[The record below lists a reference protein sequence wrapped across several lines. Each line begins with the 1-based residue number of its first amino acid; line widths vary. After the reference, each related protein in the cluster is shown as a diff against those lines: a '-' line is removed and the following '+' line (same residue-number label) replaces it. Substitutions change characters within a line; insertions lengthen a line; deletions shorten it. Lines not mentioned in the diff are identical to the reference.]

1 MTTLSEAGRFSA
13 YDLKRTPATACKA
26 DQRFSYCLYVPPEVD
41 PAKARVLVAIH
52 GTERDN
58 AALRDLFAP
67 LAERHGLIV
76 IAPLFPCGIDDPRDR
91 ENYKYIEYGDIRFDT
106 LVLSMVDEVAERYD
120 IGADRFGLFGFSG
133 GAHFAHRFFYLHPQ
147 RLDAVSICSPGS
159 VTLLDE
165 QRDWWVGVADMEAR
179 FGRWLDLPSMRRTR
193 VHVAVGR
200 ADDATWEITHKPGSA
215 AWMPGA
221 NDAGVTRVERANSL
235 ERSLREG
242 GIDARFDILPGV
254 RHERDRLVASATEF
268 FDAVYGK
275 NDVAA

>member
-1 MTTLSEAGRFSA
+1 MTTLAEAGRFSA

-26 DQRFSYCLYVPPEVD
+26 DQRFSYCLYVPPELD

-52 GTERDN
+52 GTERDH

-67 LAERHGLIV
+67 LAEQHGLIV
-76 IAPLFPCGIDDPRDR
+76 IAPLFPCGINDPRDR

-106 LVLSMVDEVAERYD
+106 LVLSMVDEVTERYG
-120 IGADRFGLFGFSG
+120 ISADRFGLFGFSG
-133 GAHFAHRFFYLHPQ
+133 GGHFVHRFFYMHPQ

-159 VTLLDE
+159 VTLLDQ

-179 FGRWLDLPSMRRTR
+179 FGRWLDLPAMRRTR
-193 VHVAVGR
+193 VHVAVGG

-221 NDAGVTRVERANSL
+221 NDAGVTRVERAASL

-242 GIDARFDILPGV
+242 GINVHFDILPGV
-254 RHERDRLVASATEF
+254 RHERDRLVASATKF
-268 FDAVYGK
+268 FDSVYGK